1 MKRRQILQLLSIL
14 LVLTACVVLVVVKI
28 GGSRDGGYVAA
39 PLASESPAALER
51 KKPVFIEET
60 HDIDIDIV
68 SDGLKDMGVL
78 VTSEYYFRDVID
90 YSEARTVF
98 GFKLPFTE
106 SSFVASYDG
115 VVTAGVDFKRIA
127 VIKDDARRII
137 TITIPKA
144 SVINIDIDTGSF
156 ILYSEKDGL
165 GTKIDIAEFNASL
178 DQLRESSKANA
189 IDKGLLEKADDN
201 AVSLVQNFVEGL
213 VVDYDYSVVVK
224 SSK

>member
-1 MKRRQILQLLSIL
+1 M
-14 LVLTACVVLVVVKI
+14 
-28 GGSRDGGYVAA
+28 
-39 PLASESPAALER
+39 
-51 KKPVFIEET
+51 
-60 HDIDIDIV
+60 
-68 SDGLKDMGVL
+68 
-78 VTSEYYFRDVID
+78 
-90 YSEARTVF
+90 
-98 GFKLPFTE
+98 
-106 SSFVASYDG
+106 ASYDG

-178 DQLRESSKANA
+178 DQLRESSKVNA